1 MEPTERGFTP
11 SNRTHSPRS
20 QEQTS
25 RHLFGRIE
33 ESNRSSDGP
42 PEKRPRVVTLF
53 QVDLTHTQINLIE
66 SFVVIAGLIIFRW
79 LFLRVIHRYVQ
90 ETEDWYRTRR
100 VATYVTTI
108 VALITLAFIWLDAFN
123 ELATYLGLVSAGIA
137 IALADL
143 LKNMAGWL
151 YIVVRRPLWLGDRV
165 EVDGTR
171 GDVVDVRL
179 FRFTL
184 MEIGEWVHA
193 DQSTGRLVHVPNGLL
208 FTKPM
213 ANYTEGFEYIWNE
226 IPVMVTFESN
236 WEKAKSIIQEEIES
250 VSVDV
255 SSKASKGLRKTAH
268 DYQIKIGKLTPI
280 VYLSVEES
288 GVVLTGR
295 FLVSARKRRGIEARV
310 WEGILRRFRGAED
323 IDLAYP
329 TVRTFYRD
337 PIDVRTESTDSGTS
351 EV

>member
-1 MEPTERGFTP
+1 VDLPT
-11 SNRTHSPRS
+11 
-20 QEQTS
+20 
-25 RHLFGRIE
+25 I
-33 ESNRSSDGP
+33 
-42 PEKRPRVVTLF
+42 
-53 QVDLTHTQINLIE
+53 DLTHTQINLIE
-66 SFVVIAGLIIFRW
+66 SVGVVVGLVVLRW
-79 LFLRVIHRYVQ
+79 LLLRAMHRYIT
-90 ETEDWYRTRR
+90 ETDDWYRARR
-100 VATYVTTI
+100 IATYVATI
-108 VALITLAFIWLDAFN
+108 VAVITLAFIWFDAFS
-123 ELATYLGLVSAGIA
+123 ELPTYLGLVSAGIA

-165 EVDGTR
+165 EIDGTR

-193 DQSTGRLVHVPNGLL
+193 DQSTGRLVHVPNGVL

-213 ANYTEGFEYIWNE
+213 ANYTEGFEHIWDE
-226 IPVMVTFESN
+226 IPIMVTFESN
-236 WEKAKSIIQEEIES
+236 WEKAKAIILEEIEAI
-250 VSVDV
+250 SVDV
-255 SSKASKGLRKTAH
+255 SAKASEGMRKTAR

-280 VYLSVEES
+280 VYLSVEAS

-295 FLVSARKRRGIEARV
+295 FLVSARKRRGVEEHV
-310 WEGILRRFRGAED
+310 WEGILRRFRDAED

-337 PIDVRTESTDSGTS
+337 PIDVRTESSDTGTA
-351 EV
+351 EG

>member
-1 MEPTERGFTP
+1 
-11 SNRTHSPRS
+11 
-20 QEQTS
+20 
-25 RHLFGRIE
+25 
-33 ESNRSSDGP
+33 
-42 PEKRPRVVTLF
+42 VTLF
-53 QVDLTHTQINLIE
+53 DIDLTHTQINLIE
-66 SFVVIAGLIIFRW
+66 SFAVIVGLILLRW
-79 LFLRVIHRYVQ
+79 LFLRAIHRYIPG
-90 ETEDWYRTRR
+90 TEAWYHTRR
-100 VATYVTTI
+100 GATYVTTV
-108 VALITLAFIWLDAFN
+108 VAMITLAFIWFDAFN
-123 ELATYLGLVSAGIA
+123 ELPTYLGLVSAGIA

-143 LKNMAGWL
+143 LKNLAGWL
-151 YIVVRRPLWLGDRV
+151 YIVVRRPLWLGDRI

-193 DQSTGRLVHVPNGLL
+193 DQSTGRLVHVPNGVL

-226 IPVMVTFESN
+226 VPVMITFESN
-236 WEKAKSIIQEEIES
+236 WEKAKAIIQEEIES

-255 SSKASKGLRKTAH
+255 HSKATEGLRKTAR
-268 DYQIKIGKLTPI
+268 DYQIKIGTLTPI

-288 GVVLTGR
+288 GVILTGR
-295 FLVSARKRRGIEARV
+295 FLVFARERRGIEEQV
-310 WEGILRRFRGAED
+310 WEGILRRFRDAQD

-337 PIDVRTESTDSGTS
+337 PIDVRTESSDPGTA
-351 EV
+351 ET

>member
-1 MEPTERGFTP
+1 MDLPT
-11 SNRTHSPRS
+11 
-20 QEQTS
+20 
-25 RHLFGRIE
+25 I
-33 ESNRSSDGP
+33 DI
-42 PEKRPRVVTLF
+42 
-53 QVDLTHTQINLIE
+53 THTQINLIE
-66 SFVVIAGLIIFRW
+66 SLAVIVSLIILRW
-79 LFLRVIHRYVQ
+79 LFLRAIHRYVP
-90 ETEDWYRTRR
+90 ETEDWYQTRR
-100 VATYVTTI
+100 VATYITTI
-108 VALITLAFIWLDAFN
+108 IALISLAFIWLDAFD
-123 ELATYLGLVSAGIA
+123 ELSTYLGLVSAGIA
-137 IALADL
+137 ISLSDL

-193 DQSTGRLVHVPNGLL
+193 DQSTGRLVHVPNGVL

-236 WEKAKSIIQEEIES
+236 WEEAKAIIQEEIES

-255 SSKASKGLRKTAH
+255 SAKASKGLRKTAR

-288 GVVLTGR
+288 GVMLTGR
-295 FLVSARKRRGIEARV
+295 FLVSARKRRGIEERV
-310 WEGILRRFRGAED
+310 WEGVLRRFRNTED

-337 PIDVRTESTDSGTS
+337 PIDVRTESSDSGTAES
-351 EV
+351 

>member
-1 MEPTERGFTP
+1 MNLPTF
-11 SNRTHSPRS
+11 
-20 QEQTS
+20 
-25 RHLFGRIE
+25 
-33 ESNRSSDGP
+33 
-42 PEKRPRVVTLF
+42 
-53 QVDLTHTQINLIE
+53 DLTHTQINLIE
-66 SFVVIAGLIIFRW
+66 SFAVIVGLVVLRW
-79 LFLRVIHRYVQ
+79 LFLRAVHRYVP
-90 ETEDWYRTRR
+90 ETEDWYQTRR

-108 VALITLAFIWLDAFN
+108 VAVITLAFIWFDAFN
-123 ELATYLGLVSAGIA
+123 ELPTYLGLVSAGIA
-137 IALADL
+137 IALSDL
-143 LKNMAGWL
+143 LKNMAGWI

-226 IPVMVTFESN
+226 VPVTITFESN
-236 WEKAKSIIQEEIES
+236 WEKAKAIILEEIEA

-255 SSKASKGLRKTAH
+255 SSKASDGLRETAR

-288 GVVLTGR
+288 GVRLTGR
-295 FLVSARKRRGIEARV
+295 FLVSARKRRGVEERV
-310 WEGILRRFRGAED
+310 WEGILRGFGDARD
-323 IDLAYP
+323 IELAYP

-337 PIDVRTESTDSGTS
+337 PIEVRTESADTEPPAT
-351 EV
+351 

>member
-1 MEPTERGFTP
+1 VDLPT
-11 SNRTHSPRS
+11 
-20 QEQTS
+20 
-25 RHLFGRIE
+25 I
-33 ESNRSSDGP
+33 
-42 PEKRPRVVTLF
+42 
-53 QVDLTHTQINLIE
+53 DLTHTQINLIE
-66 SFVVIAGLIIFRW
+66 SVGVIVGLIVLRW
-79 LFLRVIHRYVQ
+79 LLLRAMHRYIT
-90 ETEDWYRTRR
+90 ETDDWYRARR
-100 VATYVTTI
+100 IATYVATI
-108 VALITLAFIWLDAFN
+108 VAVITLAFIWFDAFS
-123 ELATYLGLVSAGIA
+123 ELPTYLGLVSAGIA

-165 EVDGTR
+165 EIDGTR

-193 DQSTGRLVHVPNGLL
+193 DQSTGRLVHVPNGVL

-213 ANYTEGFEYIWNE
+213 ANYTEGFEHIWDE
-226 IPVMVTFESN
+226 IPIMVTFESN
-236 WEKAKSIIQEEIES
+236 WEKAKAIILEEIEAI
-250 VSVDV
+250 SVDV
-255 SSKASKGLRKTAH
+255 SAKASEGMRKTAR

-280 VYLSVEES
+280 VYLSVEAS

-295 FLVSARKRRGIEARV
+295 FLVSARKRRGVEEHV
-310 WEGILRRFRGAED
+310 WEGTLRRFRDAED

-337 PIDVRTESTDSGTS
+337 PIDVRTESSDTGTA
-351 EV
+351 EG

>member
-1 MEPTERGFTP
+1 
-11 SNRTHSPRS
+11 
-20 QEQTS
+20 
-25 RHLFGRIE
+25 
-33 ESNRSSDGP
+33 
-42 PEKRPRVVTLF
+42 
-53 QVDLTHTQINLIE
+53 
-66 SFVVIAGLIIFRW
+66 
-79 LFLRVIHRYVQ
+79 
-90 ETEDWYRTRR
+90 
-100 VATYVTTI
+100 
-108 VALITLAFIWLDAFN
+108 
-123 ELATYLGLVSAGIA
+123 LVSAGIA
-137 IALADL
+137 IALSDL

-193 DQSTGRLVHVPNGLL
+193 DQSTGRLVHVPNGVL

-226 IPVMVTFESN
+226 VPVMVTFESN
-236 WEKAKSIIQEEIES
+236 WERAKGIIQEEIES
-250 VSVDV
+250 VSANV
-255 SSKASKGLRKTAH
+255 SAKASEGLRKTAR

-280 VYLSVEES
+280 VYLSVEPS
-288 GVVLTGR
+288 GIMLTGR
-295 FLVSARKRRGIEARV
+295 FLVSARQRRGIEERV
-310 WEGILRRFRGAED
+310 WEGILRRFRAAED

-337 PIDVRTESTDSGTS
+337 PIEVRTESSDSGAAGG
-351 EV
+351 

>member
-1 MEPTERGFTP
+1 VDLPT
-11 SNRTHSPRS
+11 
-20 QEQTS
+20 
-25 RHLFGRIE
+25 I
-33 ESNRSSDGP
+33 
-42 PEKRPRVVTLF
+42 
-53 QVDLTHTQINLIE
+53 DLTHTQINLIE
-66 SFVVIAGLIIFRW
+66 SVGVIVGLIVLRW
-79 LFLRVIHRYVQ
+79 LLLRAMHRYIT
-90 ETEDWYRTRR
+90 ETDDWYRARR
-100 VATYVTTI
+100 IATYVATI
-108 VALITLAFIWLDAFN
+108 VAVITLAFIWFDAFS
-123 ELATYLGLVSAGIA
+123 ELPTYLGLVSAGIA

-165 EVDGTR
+165 EIDGTR

-193 DQSTGRLVHVPNGLL
+193 DQSTGRLVHVPNGVL

-213 ANYTEGFEYIWNE
+213 ANYTEGFEHIWDE
-226 IPVMVTFESN
+226 IPIMVTFESN
-236 WEKAKSIIQEEIES
+236 WEKAKAIILEEIEAI
-250 VSVDV
+250 SVDV
-255 SSKASKGLRKTAH
+255 SAKASEGMRKTAR

-280 VYLSVEES
+280 VYLSVEAS

-295 FLVSARKRRGIEARV
+295 FLVSARKRRGVEEHV
-310 WEGILRRFRGAED
+310 WEGILRRFRDAED

-337 PIDVRTESTDSGTS
+337 PIDVRTESSDTGTA
-351 EV
+351 EG

>member
-1 MEPTERGFTP
+1 MNLP
-11 SNRTHSPRS
+11 S
-20 QEQTS
+20 
-25 RHLFGRIE
+25 I
-33 ESNRSSDGP
+33 
-42 PEKRPRVVTLF
+42 
-53 QVDLTHTQINLIE
+53 DLTHTQINLIE
-66 SFVVIAGLIIFRW
+66 SLAVIVGLIILRW
-79 LFLRVIHRYVQ
+79 LLLRAMHRYVP
-90 ETEDWYRTRR
+90 EPEGWYHMRR
-100 VATYVTTI
+100 GATYVTTI
-108 VALITLAFIWLDAFN
+108 VGVITLAFIWFDAFS
-123 ELATYLGLVSAGIA
+123 ELPTYLGLVSAGIA
-137 IALADL
+137 IALSDL

-151 YIVVRRPLWLGDRV
+151 YIVVRRPLWLGDRI

-193 DQSTGRLVHVPNGLL
+193 DQSTGRLVHVPNGVL

-236 WEKAKSIIQEEIES
+236 WEEAKTIIQEEIES

-255 SSKASKGLRKTAH
+255 SSKASEGLRKTAR

-280 VYLSVEES
+280 VYLSVQES
-288 GVVLTGR
+288 GVMLTGR
-295 FLVSARKRRGIEARV
+295 FLVSARKRRGIEERV
-310 WEGILRRFRGAED
+310 WEGILRRFRAAED

-337 PIDVRTESTDSGTS
+337 PIDVRTESSDSPT
-351 EV
+351 EPTPQ

>member
-1 MEPTERGFTP
+1 VDLPT
-11 SNRTHSPRS
+11 
-20 QEQTS
+20 
-25 RHLFGRIE
+25 I
-33 ESNRSSDGP
+33 
-42 PEKRPRVVTLF
+42 
-53 QVDLTHTQINLIE
+53 DLTHTQINLIE
-66 SFVVIAGLIIFRW
+66 SFAVIVGLVILRW
-79 LFLRVIHRYVQ
+79 LLLRALHRYVP
-90 ETEDWYRTRR
+90 ETENWYHTRR
-100 VATYVTTI
+100 IATYVTTI
-108 VALITLAFIWLDAFN
+108 VAAITLAFIWFDAFS
-123 ELATYLGLVSAGIA
+123 ELPTYLGLVSAGIA
-137 IALADL
+137 IALSDL

-193 DQSTGRLVHVPNGLL
+193 DQSTGRLVHVPNGVL

-226 IPVMVTFESN
+226 VPVMVTFESN
-236 WEKAKSIIQEEIES
+236 WERAKGIIQEEIES
-250 VSVDV
+250 VSANV
-255 SSKASKGLRKTAH
+255 SAKASEGLRKTAR

-280 VYLSVEES
+280 VYLSVEAS
-288 GVVLTGR
+288 GIMLTGR
-295 FLVSARKRRGIEARV
+295 FLVSARQRRGIEERV
-310 WEGILRRFRGAED
+310 WEGILRRFRAAED

-337 PIDVRTESTDSGTS
+337 PIEVRTESSDFGAAGG
-351 EV
+351 

>member
-1 MEPTERGFTP
+1 MDLPTIDF
-11 SNRTHSPRS
+11 
-20 QEQTS
+20 
-25 RHLFGRIE
+25 
-33 ESNRSSDGP
+33 
-42 PEKRPRVVTLF
+42 
-53 QVDLTHTQINLIE
+53 THTQINLIE
-66 SFVVIAGLIIFRW
+66 SFAVIGGLIILRW
-79 LFLRVIHRYVQ
+79 LFLRAIHRYVP
-90 ETEDWYRTRR
+90 ETEDWYSTRR

-108 VALITLAFIWLDAFN
+108 VAVITLTFIWFDAFS
-123 ELATYLGLVSAGIA
+123 ELPTYLGLVSAGIA
-137 IALADL
+137 IALSDL

-193 DQSTGRLVHVPNGLL
+193 DQSTGRLVHVPNGVL

-226 IPVMVTFESN
+226 VPVMITFESN
-236 WEKAKSIIQEEIES
+236 WEKAKAIILEEIEAI
-250 VSVDV
+250 SVDV
-255 SSKASKGLRKTAH
+255 RAAASDGLRKTAR
-268 DYQIKIGKLTPI
+268 DYQIKIGTLTPI

-295 FLVSARKRRGIEARV
+295 FLVSARKRRSIEEHV
-310 WEGILRRFRGAED
+310 WEGILRRFRDALD
-323 IDLAYP
+323 IELAYP

-337 PIDVRTESTDSGTS
+337 PIEVRTESSDAGTT
-351 EV
+351 EG

>member
-1 MEPTERGFTP
+1 VTF
-11 SNRTHSPRS
+11 
-20 QEQTS
+20 
-25 RHLFGRIE
+25 
-33 ESNRSSDGP
+33 SDI
-42 PEKRPRVVTLF
+42 
-53 QVDLTHTQINLIE
+53 DLTHTQINLIE
-66 SFVVIAGLIIFRW
+66 SFAVIVGLILLRW
-79 LFLRVIHRYVQ
+79 LLLRAIRRYVP
-90 ETEDWYRTRR
+90 ETEDWYQTRR
-100 VATYVTTI
+100 VATYITTI
-108 VALITLAFIWLDAFN
+108 IAAITLAFIWFDAFH
-123 ELATYLGLVSAGIA
+123 ELPTYLGLVSAGIA
-137 IALADL
+137 IALSDL

-151 YIVVRRPLWLGDRV
+151 YIVIRRPLWLGDRI

-184 MEIGEWVHA
+184 MEVGEWVHA
-193 DQSTGRLVHVPNGLL
+193 DQSTGRLVHVPNGVL

-226 IPVMVTFESN
+226 VPVMITFESN
-236 WEKAKSIIQEEIES
+236 WEKAKAIILEEIES

-255 SSKASKGLRKTAH
+255 SAKASEGLRKTAR

-295 FLVSARKRRGIEARV
+295 FLVSARKRRGVEEHV
-310 WEGILRRFRGAED
+310 WEGILKSFRDAPD

-337 PIDVRTESTDSGTS
+337 PIEVRTESPDPAATES
-351 EV
+351 

>member
-1 MEPTERGFTP
+1 MQSIG
-11 SNRTHSPRS
+11 
-20 QEQTS
+20 
-25 RHLFGRIE
+25 
-33 ESNRSSDGP
+33 
-42 PEKRPRVVTLF
+42 VV
-53 QVDLTHTQINLIE
+53 V
-66 SFVVIAGLIIFRW
+66 GLIILRW
-79 LFLRVIHRYVQ
+79 LFLRAIRRYIP
-90 ETEDWYRTRR
+90 ETEDWYQTRR
-100 VATYVTTI
+100 VATYITTI
-108 VALITLAFIWLDAFN
+108 IAVVSLAFIWFDAFD
-123 ELATYLGLVSAGIA
+123 EFATYLGLVSAGIA

-151 YIVVRRPLWLGDRV
+151 YIIVRRPLWLGDRV

-193 DQSTGRLVHVPNGLL
+193 DQSTGRLVHVPNGVL

-226 IPVMVTFESN
+226 IPVTITFESN
-236 WEKAKSIIQEEIES
+236 WERAKAILQKEIET

-255 SSKASKGLRKTAH
+255 RSKAIEGLKKTAR

-295 FLVSARKRRGIEARV
+295 FLVAARERRGIEATV
-310 WEGILRRFRGAED
+310 WEGILQRFGAVDD
-323 IDLAYP
+323 IELAYP

-337 PIDVRTESTDSGTS
+337 PIDVRTESSDPTAT
-351 EV
+351 EK

>member
-1 MEPTERGFTP
+1 MDLPT
-11 SNRTHSPRS
+11 
-20 QEQTS
+20 
-25 RHLFGRIE
+25 I
-33 ESNRSSDGP
+33 
-42 PEKRPRVVTLF
+42 
-53 QVDLTHTQINLIE
+53 DLTHTQINLIE
-66 SFVVIAGLIIFRW
+66 SLVVIVSLIILRW
-79 LFLRVIHRYVQ
+79 LLLRAIHRYVP
-90 ETEDWYRTRR
+90 ETEDWYQTRR
-100 VATYVTTI
+100 VATYITTI
-108 VALITLAFIWLDAFN
+108 IALVSLAFIWLDAFD
-123 ELATYLGLVSAGIA
+123 ELSTYLGLVSAGIA
-137 IALADL
+137 ISLSDL

-151 YIVVRRPLWLGDRV
+151 YIVVRRPLWLGDRI

-193 DQSTGRLVHVPNGLL
+193 DQSTGRLVHVPNGVL

-236 WEKAKSIIQEEIES
+236 WEEAKSIIREEIES
-250 VSVDV
+250 VSVNV
-255 SSKASKGLRKTAH
+255 SAKVSEGLRKTAR

-295 FLVSARKRRGIEARV
+295 FLVSARKRRGIEERV
-310 WEGILRRFRGAED
+310 WEGILRRFRDAED
-323 IDLAYP
+323 IELAYP

-337 PIDVRTESTDSGTS
+337 PIDVRTESSDSGTA
-351 EV
+351 EG

>member
-1 MEPTERGFTP
+1 MDLPT
-11 SNRTHSPRS
+11 
-20 QEQTS
+20 
-25 RHLFGRIE
+25 I
-33 ESNRSSDGP
+33 
-42 PEKRPRVVTLF
+42 
-53 QVDLTHTQINLIE
+53 DLTHTQINLIE
-66 SFVVIAGLIIFRW
+66 SFGVVLSLLILRW
-79 LFLRVIHRYVQ
+79 LFLRAIHRYVP
-90 ETEDWYRTRR
+90 ETEDWYQTRR
-100 VATYVTTI
+100 VATYITTI
-108 VALITLAFIWLDAFN
+108 IALISLAFIWLDAFD
-123 ELATYLGLVSAGIA
+123 ELSTYLGLVSAGIA
-137 IALADL
+137 ISLSDL

-193 DQSTGRLVHVPNGLL
+193 DQSTGRLVHVPNGVL

-226 IPVMVTFESN
+226 IPVMITFESN
-236 WEKAKSIIQEEIES
+236 WEKAKAIILEEIES
-250 VSVDV
+250 VSVNV
-255 SSKASKGLRKTAH
+255 SAKVTEGLRKTARH
-268 DYQIKIGKLTPI
+268 YQIKIGKLTPI

-295 FLVSARKRRGIEARV
+295 FLVSARKRRGIDERV
-310 WEGILRRFRGAED
+310 WEGILRHFRDADD

-329 TVRTFYRD
+329 TVRTYYRD
-337 PIDVRTESTDSGTS
+337 PIEVRTESPDSGTA

>member
-1 MEPTERGFTP
+1 VDLPT
-11 SNRTHSPRS
+11 
-20 QEQTS
+20 
-25 RHLFGRIE
+25 
-33 ESNRSSDGP
+33 
-42 PEKRPRVVTLF
+42 
-53 QVDLTHTQINLIE
+53 VDLTHTQINLIE
-66 SFVVIAGLIIFRW
+66 SVGVVVGLVVLRW
-79 LFLRVIHRYVQ
+79 LLLRAMHRYIT
-90 ETEDWYRTRR
+90 ETDDWYRARR
-100 VATYVTTI
+100 IATYVATI
-108 VALITLAFIWLDAFN
+108 VAVITLAFIWFDAFS
-123 ELATYLGLVSAGIA
+123 ELPTYLGLVSAGIA

-165 EVDGTR
+165 EIDGTR

-193 DQSTGRLVHVPNGLL
+193 DQSTGRLVHVPNGVL

-213 ANYTEGFEYIWNE
+213 ANYTEGFEHIWDE
-226 IPVMVTFESN
+226 IPIMVTFESN
-236 WEKAKSIIQEEIES
+236 WEKAKAIILEEIEAI
-250 VSVDV
+250 SVDV
-255 SSKASKGLRKTAH
+255 SAKASEGMRKTAR

-280 VYLSVEES
+280 VYLSVEAS

-295 FLVSARKRRGIEARV
+295 FLVSARKRRGVEEHV
-310 WEGILRRFRGAED
+310 WEGILRRFRDAED

-337 PIDVRTESTDSGTS
+337 PIDVRTESSDTGTA
-351 EV
+351 EG

>member
-1 MEPTERGFTP
+1 MDLPT
-11 SNRTHSPRS
+11 
-20 QEQTS
+20 
-25 RHLFGRIE
+25 I
-33 ESNRSSDGP
+33 
-42 PEKRPRVVTLF
+42 
-53 QVDLTHTQINLIE
+53 DLTHTQINLIE
-66 SFVVIAGLIIFRW
+66 SLGVIVGLIVLRW
-79 LFLRVIHRYVQ
+79 LLLRAMHRYIT
-90 ETEDWYRTRR
+90 ETDDWYRARR
-100 VATYVTTI
+100 IATYVATI
-108 VALITLAFIWLDAFN
+108 VALITLAFIWFDAFS
-123 ELATYLGLVSAGIA
+123 ELPTYLGLVSAGIA

-165 EVDGTR
+165 EIDGTR

-193 DQSTGRLVHVPNGLL
+193 DQSTGRLVHVPNGVL

-213 ANYTEGFEYIWNE
+213 ANYTEGFEHIWDE
-226 IPVMVTFESN
+226 IPIMVTFESN
-236 WEKAKSIIQEEIES
+236 WEKAKAIILEEIEAI
-250 VSVDV
+250 SVDV
-255 SSKASKGLRKTAH
+255 SAKASEGMRKTAR

-295 FLVSARKRRGIEARV
+295 FLVSARKRRGVEEHV
-310 WEGILRRFRGAED
+310 WEGILRRFRDAED

-337 PIDVRTESTDSGTS
+337 PIDVRTESSDAGTA
-351 EV
+351 EG

>member
-1 MEPTERGFTP
+1 EERVGVVDLPT
-11 SNRTHSPRS
+11 
-20 QEQTS
+20 
-25 RHLFGRIE
+25 I
-33 ESNRSSDGP
+33 
-42 PEKRPRVVTLF
+42 
-53 QVDLTHTQINLIE
+53 DLTHTQINLIE
-66 SFVVIAGLIIFRW
+66 SLVVIVSLIIVRW
-79 LFLRVIHRYVQ
+79 LLLRAIHRYVP
-90 ETEDWYRTRR
+90 ETEDWYQTRR
-100 VATYVTTI
+100 VATYITTI
-108 VALITLAFIWLDAFN
+108 IALISLAFIWLDAFD
-123 ELATYLGLVSAGIA
+123 ELSTYLGLVSAGIA
-137 IALADL
+137 ISLSDL

-151 YIVVRRPLWLGDRV
+151 YIVVRRPLWLGDRI

-193 DQSTGRLVHVPNGLL
+193 DQSTGRLVHVPNGVL

-236 WEKAKSIIQEEIES
+236 WEEAKAIVQEEIES

-255 SSKASKGLRKTAH
+255 SAKASEGLRKTAR

-280 VYLSVEES
+280 VYLSLEES

-295 FLVSARKRRGIEARV
+295 FLVSARKRRGIEERV
-310 WEGILRRFRGAED
+310 WEGVLRRFRDAED

-337 PIDVRTESTDSGTS
+337 PIDVRTESSDSGT
-351 EV
+351 EPTPQ